1 MENGGEMMGSFL
13 QTFFTL
19 FIELTVLFILISFL
33 VSWLQQ
39 KVTEDRIKRVLDRP
53 NKWSGYLYGTGLG
66 ALTPFCSCSTIPILA
81 GLLSSKAPFGPSMS
95 FLIASPLL
103 NPVIV
108 ILLWTLLGWKLTLY
122 YVIIVGI
129 FSVLIGVVWNAVGLN
144 HSVKD
149 VKVRKGKSKEDNVA
163 VSKWK
168 LALEDAWGFFYP
180 LLPYLLIG
188 VFIGALIYDFV
199 PQDFIVKYAGGDKPW
214 TIPIASVIGIPMYI
228 RAEAIL
234 PIADALVSKG
244 MGIGSV
250 IALLIGGAGASIP
263 EVVLLNKLFKKKL
276 VVAFVLSILTV
287 AVSTGFI
294 IQIIL

>member
-1 MENGGEMMGSFL
+1 MDSFFHFL
-13 QTFFTL
+13 QTFFKL
-19 FIELTVLFILISFL
+19 FIELTVLFIFISFL

-103 NPVIV
+103 NPVIL
-108 ILLWTLLGWKLTLY
+108 ILLWTLLGWKLTLIY
-122 YVIIVGI
+122 AVVVGI
-129 FSVLIGVVWNAVGLN
+129 FSILIGVIWEALGLK

-149 VKVRKGKSKEDNVA
+149 VTVRKGSSSNEQQN

-168 LALEDAWGFFYP
+168 LALQDAWSFFYP
-180 LLPYLLIG
+180 LLPYLAIG
-188 VFIGALIYDFV
+188 VFIGAFIYDFV
-199 PQDFIVKYAGGDKPW
+199 PQELIDKYAGGDNPW
-214 TIPIASVIGIPMYI
+214 AIPIASVIGIPMYI

-234 PIADALVSKG
+234 PIAGALVSKG
-244 MGIGSV
+244 MGLGTV

-263 EVVLLNKLFKKKL
+263 EVILLSKLFKRKL
-276 VVAFVLSILTV
+276 VVAFVISILVV
-287 AVSTGFI
+287 AISTGLI
-294 IQIIL
+294 VQIVL

>member
-1 MENGGEMMGSFL
+1 MDSFLHFL

-19 FIELTVLFILISFL
+19 FIELTVLFIFISFL

-103 NPVIV
+103 NPVIL
-108 ILLWTLLGWKLTLY
+108 ILLWTLLGWKLTLIY
-122 YVIIVGI
+122 AVVVGI
-129 FSVLIGVVWNAVGLN
+129 FSIIIGVVWEALGLK
-144 HSVKD
+144 HSVKN
-149 VKVRKGKSKEDNVA
+149 VTVRKGSSSNGQQN

-168 LALEDAWGFFYP
+168 LALQDAWSFFYP
-180 LLPYLLIG
+180 LLPYLAIG
-188 VFIGALIYDFV
+188 VFIGAFIYGFV
-199 PQDFIVKYAGGDKPW
+199 PQDLIVKYAGGDNPW
-214 TIPIASVIGIPMYI
+214 AIPIASIIGIPMYI

-234 PIADALVSKG
+234 PIAGALVSKG
-244 MGIGSV
+244 MGLGTV

-263 EVVLLNKLFKKKL
+263 EVILLSKLFKRKL
-276 VVAFVLSILTV
+276 VVAFVISILVV
-287 AVSTGFI
+287 AISTGLI
-294 IQIIL
+294 VQIAL